1 MRPWASEEMT
11 DPPLV
16 DIHYLRPPDKEKI
29 FTQRL
34 VWSDPTVRITLSTAV
49 TFDPPITIDDSVVL
63 ETGSAALWF
72 TFPGA
77 WHDIGL
83 FHRADGTYTG
93 LYANILTPCVFET
106 EHLWRTTDLFLD
118 IWIGTD
124 ERLQLLDEDELVE
137 AEEQGWVTAEV
148 ADRARAEARTLI
160 KQAEAGAWPPPVV
173 SEWSLARAQA
183 SQIQTP

>member
-1 MRPWASEEMT
+1 MT

-83 FHRADGTYTG
+83 FHRANGTYTG

-106 EHLWRTTDLFLD
+106 EHLWRTTNLFLD

-173 SEWSLARAQA
+173 SECSLARAQA